1 MAIER
6 VKIGAEIR
14 IGTLVIRTP
23 YILSFNVNR
32 ARGQISTFSASVKV
46 SHTDISGTIAGDKIE
61 IYAGESSGGA
71 AGSRGSSK
79 RIFSGIIRK
88 ATMTPCFN
96 DPMYVILNLSGADI
110 LSLLQGKKFTRRC
123 AGQKSAWVMIQSV
136 SRQGLKSGKFKY
148 KNDETMFFTDA
159 EIKSDSNLHTTA
171 PFKAFNKSTP
181 AKASEPEPV
190 PLVAT
195 LQSE

>member
-61 IYAGESSGGA
+61 IYAGESSGGS
-71 AGSRGSSK
+71 GSRGSNT

-96 DPMYVILNLSGADI
+96 DPMYVILNLSGADV

-123 AGQKSAWVMIQSV
+123 VGQKSAWVMIQSV

-148 KNDETMFFTDA
+148 KHDETMFFTDA
-159 EIKSDSNLHTTA
+159 EIKSDPNLHTTA
-171 PFKAFNKSTP
+171 PLKAFNKSTT